1 MDEDAK
7 NLEDLFKVY
16 NNVHDPRIKSKLF
29 QLLRIYGQVMFSDE
43 ADVIN
48 PCLDQIEVL
57 NKHNIH
63 VYVRRL
69 SDGDEYNDP
78 LIAYTLVY
86 EDDVNEDVK
95 VCINPGGR
103 VI

>member
-1 MDEDAK
+1 
-7 NLEDLFKVY
+7 
-16 NNVHDPRIKSKLF
+16 
-29 QLLRIYGQVMFSDE
+29 MFSDE
-43 ADVIN
+43 AGVIN

-69 SDGDEYNDP
+69 SDGDENNDP